1 MTRRTRIAGVGS
13 YVPDRIVTNDDL
25 TQWMDT
31 SDEWIRT
38 RSGIEQRHWVE
49 PDNTTT
55 SDLGLEAANKAM
67 AAAGI
72 TAADLDMIL
81 FATLSPD
88 HEFPG
93 TACFLQAKLD
103 CPEIPA
109 IDVRQQ
115 CSGFVYGMAQ
125 ADMFIRGGMA
135 DTILLVG
142 AEIHSKGLDVSTEGR
157 DVTVLFGD
165 GAGAAVLQATDIDDP
180 ATQPHIYSSH
190 LHADGAHAKDLWT
203 EGPSMTYA
211 PNRWDNDWLERK
223 AQYPQMNGKKV
234 FKHAVTRMPEVALEA
249 LEANDY
255 TVDDVDLWIFH
266 QANMRINYFAA
277 KTLGIEDD
285 DKVFNTIQRFGNTT
299 AATVPIGLDEA
310 LKAGKLE
317 PGMLVCIA
325 AFGAGFTWA
334 SSLVRWG

>member
-1 MTRRTRIAGVGS
+1 
-13 YVPDRIVTNDDL
+13 
-25 TQWMDT
+25 MDT
-31 SDEWIRT
+31 SDEWIQS
-38 RSGIEQRHWVE
+38 RSGIEERHWVE
-49 PDNTTT
+49 PDSTTT
-55 SDLGLEAANKAM
+55 SDLGLEAAHRAI
-67 AAAGI
+67 AAAGV
-72 TAADLDMIL
+72 AVDDLDMIL

-93 TACFLQAKLD
+93 TACFFQAKLGA
-103 CPEIPA
+103 PGIPA

-115 CSGFVYGMAQ
+115 CSGFVYALAQ

-135 DTILLVG
+135 DTVLVVG
-142 AEIHSKGLDVSTEGR
+142 AEIHSKGMDISNEGR
-157 DVTVLFGD
+157 DISVLFGD
-165 GAGAAVLQATDIDDP
+165 GAGAAVLQATDVDDP
-180 ATQPHIYSSH
+180 GSESHIYSSH
-190 LHADGAHAKDLWT
+190 LHADGTYAKELWI

-211 PNRWDNDWLERK
+211 PNRFSGDWAERG
-223 AQYPQMNGKKV
+223 AQWPKMNGKTV
-234 FKHAVTRMPEVALEA
+234 FKHAVTRMPEVAREA
-249 LEANDY
+249 LDANGY

-277 KTLGIEDD
+277 KQLGIEDD

-299 AATVPIGLDEA
+299 AATIPIGLDEA

-334 SSLVRWG
+334 SSLVRW

>member
-1 MTRRTRIAGVGS
+1 MTRRTRFLGIGS
-13 YVPDRIVTNDDL
+13 YVPERIVTNDDL

-49 PDNTTT
+49 PDHTTT
-55 SDLGLEAANKAM
+55 SDLGLEAATKAM
-67 AAAGI
+67 AAAGV
-72 TAADLDMIL
+72 TPQDLDMIL

-93 TACFLQAKLD
+93 TACFLQDKLD
-103 CPEIPA
+103 CPGIPA

-115 CSGFVYGMAQ
+115 CSGFVYAMAQ

-135 DTILLVG
+135 DTVLVVG

-165 GAGAAVLQATDIDDP
+165 GAGAAVLQATDVTDP
-180 ATQPHIYSSH
+180 DTQSHIYSSH
-190 LHADGAHAKDLWT
+190 LHADGHYAKELWI

-223 AQYPQMNGKKV
+223 AQYPHMNGKTV
-234 FKHAVTRMPEVALEA
+234 FKHAVTRMPEVAQEA
-249 LEANDY
+249 LEANGF
-255 TVDDVDLWIFH
+255 TVPDVDLWIFH

-310 LKAGKLE
+310 RKAGKLE

-334 SSLVRWG
+334 SSLVRW

>member
-1 MTRRTRIAGVGS
+1 MTRRTRILGVGS

-49 PDNTTT
+49 PDHTTT
-55 SDLGLEAANKAM
+55 SDLGVEAANKAM
-67 AAAGI
+67 AAAGVTVHDI
-72 TAADLDMIL
+72 DMIL
-81 FATLSPD
+81 LATLSPD

-93 TACFLQAKLD
+93 TACFLQAKLGR
-103 CPEIPA
+103 PEIPA

-115 CSGFVYGMAQ
+115 CSGFVYAMAQ

-135 DTILLVG
+135 DTVLVVG
-142 AEIHSKGLDVSTEGR
+142 AEIHSKAMDISTEGR

-165 GAGAAVLQATDIDDP
+165 GAGAAVLQATDITDP
-180 ATQPHIYSSH
+180 DTQPHIYSSH
-190 LHADGAHAKDLWT
+190 LHADGTYAKELWI

-211 PNRWDNDWLERK
+211 PNRWDNDFLERK
-223 AQYPQMNGKKV
+223 AHFPKMNGKTV
-234 FKHAVTRMPEVALEA
+234 FKHAVTRMPEVAQEA
-249 LEANDY
+249 LDANGF
-255 TVDDVDLWIFH
+255 TVPDVDLWIFH

-277 KTLGIEDD
+277 KQLGIEDD
-285 DKVFNTIQRFGNTT
+285 EKVFNTIQRFGNTT
-299 AATVPIGLDEA
+299 AATIPIGLDEA

-334 SSLVRWG
+334 SSLVRW

>member
-1 MTRRTRIAGVGS
+1 MTRRTRIAGIGS
-13 YVPDRIVTNDDL
+13 FVPDRIVTNDDM

-31 SDEWIRT
+31 SDEWIQT

-67 AAAGI
+67 AAAGV
-72 TAADLDMIL
+72 TPADLDMIL

-93 TACFLQAKLD
+93 TACFLQAKLG

-157 DVTVLFGD
+157 DITVLFGD
-165 GAGAAVLQATDIDDP
+165 GAGAAILQATDVDEP
-180 ATQPHIYSSH
+180 ASQPHIYSSH
-190 LHADGAHAKDLWT
+190 LHADGTHAKELWT

-223 AQYPQMNGKKV
+223 AQYPYMNGKKV
-234 FKHAVTRMPEVALEA
+234 FKHAVTRMPEVATEA
-249 LEANDY
+249 LDANGY
-255 TVDDVDLWIFH
+255 TVEDVDLWIFH

-299 AATVPIGLDEA
+299 AATIPIGLDEA

>member
-1 MTRRTRIAGVGS
+1 MTRRTRIAGIGS
-13 YVPDRIVTNDDL
+13 FVPDRIVTNDDM

-31 SDEWIRT
+31 SDEWIQT

-67 AAAGI
+67 AAAGV
-72 TAADLDMIL
+72 TPADLDMIL

-93 TACFLQAKLD
+93 TACFLQAKLG

-157 DVTVLFGD
+157 DITVLFGD
-165 GAGAAVLQATDIDDP
+165 GAGAAILQATDVDEP
-180 ATQPHIYSSH
+180 ASQPHIYSSH
-190 LHADGAHAKDLWT
+190 LHADGTHAKELWT

-223 AQYPQMNGKKV
+223 AQYPYMNGKKV
-234 FKHAVTRMPEVALEA
+234 FKHAVTRMPEVATEA
-249 LEANDY
+249 LDANGY
-255 TVDDVDLWIFH
+255 TVEDVDLWIFH

-277 KTLGIEDD
+277 KTLGIEDE

-299 AATVPIGLDEA
+299 AATIPIGLDEA

>member
-13 YVPDRIVTNDDL
+13 FLPDRIVTNDDL

-31 SDEWIRT
+31 SDEWIRS
-38 RSGIEQRHWVE
+38 RSGIEERRWVE

-55 SDLGLEAANKAM
+55 SDLGLEAAEKAM
-67 AAAGI
+67 AAAGV
-72 TAADLDMIL
+72 TPADLDMLL
-81 FATLSPD
+81 FATLTPD

-103 CPEIPA
+103 CPGIPA

-142 AEIHSKGLDVSTEGR
+142 AEVHSKALDVSTEGR
-157 DVTVLFGD
+157 DITVLFGD
-165 GAGAAVLQATDIDDP
+165 GAGAAVLKATEVEDP
-180 ATQPHIYSSH
+180 NTDPHIYSSH
-190 LHADGAHAKDLWT
+190 LHADGHYAKDLWT
-203 EGPSMTYA
+203 EGPSMTFA
-211 PNRWDNDWLERK
+211 PNLWDNDWLERGT
-223 AQYPQMNGKKV
+223 QYPKMNGKTV
-234 FKHAVTRMPEVALEA
+234 FKHAVTRMPEVAREA
-249 LEANDY
+249 LDANGFV
-255 TVDDVDLWIFH
+255 VDDVDLWIFH

-277 KTLGIEDD
+277 KKLGIED
-285 DKVFNTIQRFGNTT
+285 DKVFNTIQRYGNTT
-299 AATVPIGLDEA
+299 AATIPIGLDEA

-317 PGMLVCIA
+317 PGMLVAIA

-334 SSLVRWG
+334 SSLVRW

>member
-13 YVPDRIVTNDDL
+13 FVPDRVVTNDDM

-31 SDEWIRT
+31 SDEWIQT

-72 TAADLDMIL
+72 TPADLDMIL

-93 TACFLQAKLD
+93 TACFLQAKLG

-165 GAGAAVLQATDIDDP
+165 GAGAAVLQATDVDDP
-180 ATQPHIYSSH
+180 STQPHIYSSH
-190 LHADGAHAKDLWT
+190 LHADGTYAKDLWT

-249 LEANDY
+249 LEANDF

-285 DKVFNTIQRFGNTT
+285 DKVFNTIQKFGNTT
-299 AATVPIGLDEA
+299 AATIPIGLDEA

>member
-1 MTRRTRIAGVGS
+1 MTRRTRILGVGT

-25 TQWMDT
+25 SQWMDT
-31 SDEWIRT
+31 SDEWIRS

-49 PDNTTT
+49 PDSTTT
-55 SDLGLEAANKAM
+55 SDLGLIAANRALEAA
-67 AAAGI
+67 GTDI
-72 TAADLDMIL
+72 DDIDMLIV
-81 FATLSPD
+81 ATLSPD

-93 TACFLQAKLD
+93 TACFLQAKLG
-103 CPEIPA
+103 CPGIAA

-135 DTILLVG
+135 ETVLLVG
-142 AEIHSKGLDVSTEGR
+142 AEIHSKAMDISTEGR
-157 DVTVLFGD
+157 DISVLFGD
-165 GAGAAVLQATDIDDP
+165 GAGAAVLQATEIDDP

-190 LHADGAHAKDLWT
+190 LHADGNFAKELWI
-203 EGPSMTYA
+203 EGPSLTFF
-211 PNRWDNDWLERK
+211 PNRWDNDFLERG
-223 AQYPQMNGKKV
+223 AQWPKMNGKTV
-234 FKHAVTRMPEVALEA
+234 FKHAVTRMPEVALES
-249 LEANDY
+249 LEANGFG
-255 TVDDVDLWIFH
+255 VADVDLWIFH

-277 KTLGIEDD
+277 KKLGIEDD

-299 AATVPIGLDEA
+299 AATIPIGLDEA

-325 AFGAGFTWA
+325 AFGSGFTWA
-334 SSLVRWG
+334 SSLVRW